1 MSSAHEDVADAH
13 AAQAEAA
20 ADFRP
25 EAAAQQRQDQQPPR
39 RQRDFPGREAASAQ
53 VRRLDEGRKRLG
65 AAAAERLA
73 PLRSSMQVRC
83 GSKCLQSRSCWHVH
97 SLLRA
102 AQRGVHGCRVAAAT
116 CCLVGS
122 FCLAFVAGTLPAL
135 GSFHA

>member
-1 MSSAHEDVADAH
+1 MSSAHGDVADAH
-13 AAQAEAA
+13 AAKAEAA
-20 ADFRP
+20 ADFCP
-25 EAAAQQRQDQQPPR
+25 EAAAEQRQDRQR
-39 RQRDFPGREAASAQ
+39 RQLDLPGRKAASAQ

-83 GSKCLQSRSCWHVH
+83 GSNSLQSRSCWRVY
-97 SLLRA
+97 SLLRV
-102 AQRGVHGCRVAAAT
+102 AQRGFGCRVAAAT

-135 GSFHA
+135 GMFHA